1 MVSKKAAKK
10 ILNAYFN
17 LRFPG
22 SFQGLPV
29 FRKSLK
35 QNLNIDI
42 SHRALQRLL
51 KSSLYYQVN
60 VTKAK
65 RFKKR
70 PFYSRGVGIEA
81 FTDTVF
87 IGLKPSEENQFKRFI
102 FLMVVDV
109 HSRMMYATQIDGQ
122 VKPESL
128 RQAYTRLFKQGMPK
142 FPIIRCDRD
151 PSLNKLAPAYF
162 ANQGILLRA
171 RRSAHHMIFLEGIIR
186 NVKRKFVQNLRKNEP
201 RSGWTAK
208 KLKRALQDVVYS
220 YNHSESSSHG
230 RTPISVNSPIFDPF
244 LREALYG
251 PQNSLQPFEVF
262 YKEQLKLRKK
272 ANTPDAKEK
281 KPNFN
286 EGKDQFK
293 KGSLVYID
301 YVDDYQ
307 VSRKYNVK
315 RGPIYEIS
323 EVNTLQRPFLYKLK
337 DIHTEKEAYGWYYGR
352 ELARADLS
360 TDLEV
365 EEVLKRKHL
374 KNGKTLIYC
383 KFKHHDSSFNRWI
396 EEGEQ

>member
-1 MVSKKAAKK
+1 MVSKKLAKK
-10 ILNAYFN
+10 ILNAYSD

-22 SFQGLPV
+22 SFQGIPV
-29 FRKSLK
+29 FRKSLQ
-35 QNLNIDI
+35 QNLGITIN
-42 SHRALQRLL
+42 HRSLQRLL

-81 FTDTVF
+81 YTDTVF
-87 IGLKPSEENQFKRFI
+87 IGLKSQGEKHQRRFI
-102 FLMVVDV
+102 FLVVVDV
-109 HSRMMYATQIDGQ
+109 HSRMLYATKIDGQ

-128 RQAYTRLFKQGMPK
+128 KQAYTRLFKQGMPK

-151 PSLNKLAPAYF
+151 PSLNYLASTFF
-162 ANQGILLRA
+162 AAKGVLLRA
-171 RRSAHHMIFLEGIIR
+171 RRSVNHMGFLEGIIR
-186 NVKRKFVQNLRKNEP
+186 SLKRKFIQNLRKNEP
-201 RSGWTAK
+201 RSGWTDK
-208 KLKRALQDVVYS
+208 KLEQALKDLVHS
-220 YNHSESSSHG
+220 YNHTESSSHG
-230 RTPISVNSPIFDPF
+230 RMPISVNSPMFDPF

-251 PQNSLQPFEVF
+251 PQQLQPFDVF
-262 YKEQLKLRKK
+262 YKEQLKLRKR
-272 ANTPDAKEK
+272 ANTPEKK

-323 EVNTLQRPFLYKLK
+323 EVNSLQRPFLYKLR
-337 DIHTEKEAYGWYYGR
+337 DVHTEKEAYGYYYGR

-365 EEVLKRKHL
+365 EHILKSKTL

-383 KFKHHDSSFNRWI
+383 KFKGHDPSFNRWI
-396 EEGEQ
+396 ERNKQ